1 MHGVRWQLV
10 VAVVVLAVG
19 APLLAVGCSRGDDAP
34 APEVAVIGDS
44 LTIGAQLGN
53 FGVDDDWTIDAV
65 TGRTTDEGVTA
76 AKALDPAAFDQIVI
90 ALGTNDYEDTE
101 AEYAERIDAMMA
113 VLGSKVPVTWVNVD
127 TGTPKLAGAADGVNA
142 ALDAAADRYPNLTI
156 ADWDGYVASRGDAG
170 SLRAGDGVHYD
181 MDGNRVRARW
191 MEDQI
196 RS

>member
-1 MHGVRWQLV
+1 VALA
-10 VAVVVLAVG
+10 VAVLVFG
-19 APLLAVGCSRGDDAP
+19 APLLTAGCSSGAEAP
-34 APEVAVIGDS
+34 SPEVAVIGDS
-44 LTIGAQLGN
+44 LTVGAQLGN
-53 FGVDDDWTIDAV
+53 FGVNDDWSIDAV

-76 AKALDPAAFDQIVI
+76 AKALDPAAYDQIVI

-101 AEYAERIDAMMA
+101 AEYAARIDAMMA

-127 TGTPKLAGAADGVNA
+127 TGTPKLAGAAAGVNA
-142 ALDAAADRYPNLTI
+142 ALDAAADRYPNLTV
-156 ADWDGYVASRGDAG
+156 ADWDAYVAGLDDPD

-191 MEDQI
+191 MEDLI